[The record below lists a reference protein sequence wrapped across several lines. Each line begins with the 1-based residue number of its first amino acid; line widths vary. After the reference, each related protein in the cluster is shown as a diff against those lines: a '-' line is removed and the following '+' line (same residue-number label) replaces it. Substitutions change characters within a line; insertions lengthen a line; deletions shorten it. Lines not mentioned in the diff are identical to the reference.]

1 MTQGARWLD
10 DDEKS
15 AWTSYRQMTGRL
27 EADLARSLARDG
39 GLSMPDFD
47 VLSALTDGPSQRL
60 CLKDVAGDLLW
71 SPSRLSHH
79 LDRMQSRGLVRRVPC
94 PEGRGSDV
102 EVTQR
107 GVEAV
112 TAAAPAYVTAVRDA
126 FVDVISRKD
135 LATLGR
141 IAEAVLQNLAEEGDA

>member
-1 MTQGARWLD
+1 MTQEARWLD
-10 DDEKS
+10 EDERS
-15 AWTSYRQMTGRL
+15 AWISYRQMTGRL
-27 EADLARSLARDG
+27 EAHLARSLARHG
-39 GLSMPDFD
+39 GLSMQDFD
-47 VLSALTDGPSQRL
+47 VLSALTEAPGGRL
-60 CLKDVAGDLLW
+60 CLKDAANHLLW

-94 PEGRGSDV
+94 PEGRGNDV
-102 EVTQR
+102 EATGR

-112 TAAAPAYVTAVRDA
+112 TAAAPAHVVAVRDA

-141 IAEAVLQNLAEEGDA
+141 IADTVLENLDDQENA